1 MSKKDFNNT
10 NDDVM
15 TAFFSDPIKAT
26 AETIEKR
33 KETQKET
40 NKPTERQRQDSNY
53 SICIKVENDLVDF
66 FKNALWITRKSKKDY
81 LNDLI
86 RQDFIKT
93 IGARKNATDDEL
105 KELWEKYKQENNL

>member
-1 MSKKDFNNT
+1 MSKKDFNNIS
-10 NDDVM
+10 DDTM
-15 TAFFSDPIKAT
+15 TAFFSDPIKAV
-26 AETIEKR
+26 AETKE
-33 KETQKET
+33 KETETTTKE
-40 NKPTERQRQDSNY
+40 QRQDSNY

-93 IGARKNATDDEL
+93 IGARKNATDSEL
-105 KELWEKYKQENNL
+105 KELWDKYKKENNL

>member
-1 MSKKDFNNT
+1 MSKKDFNNIS
-10 NDDVM
+10 DDTM
-15 TAFFSDPIKAT
+15 TAFFSEPIKAT
-26 AETIEKR
+26 TEKA
-33 KETQKET
+33 KEDKKET

-105 KELWEKYKQENNL
+105 KELWGKYKQDNNL